1 VPTGL
6 LIFQERPRVN
16 LVEPHRSRWLPQQR
30 MAVQR
35 FAIHGLA
42 VELRCDLP
50 GILAEVHSLFQ
61 PFAVN
66 SWPEGFTPVVGTIEP
81 FDAESVEKNVSPF
94 ARRFQSANQ
103 SVELYQDSEKFWLV
117 DERWGM
123 AEIDLLKNQWRSWLL
138 PRPTADATICA
149 ETAVLWPMA
158 QLLRSKGLHLL
169 PAVSV
174 AKNGWGA
181 LIFSSFGIEPELSA
195 LARNG
200 YHIIGQRWTAVREED
215 GRIAMLHMP
224 GWVERHTA
232 PRLRYQGIEP
242 AVGRLDLHGE
252 FLGSFQNHAFCD
264 VALVTEPGRRPQAH
278 LRQLGFSAAINVL
291 RRAWPLVDLRPT
303 HRAGQLPPRLA
314 QGCMCAELQLSRD
327 PQDLLRLLEGIRPDR
342 PSSARIAQR
351 SQVSLS
357 PAILAMSRAGSA
369 RSMAV

>member
-1 VPTGL
+1 VPTDL
-6 LIFQERPRVN
+6 FFQERPRVN
-16 LVEPHRSRWLPQQR
+16 LVEPHRSRWLSQKPVVVR
-30 MAVQR
+30 R

-42 VELRCDLP
+42 VELHCDLP
-50 GILAEVHSLFQ
+50 GVLAEIHSLLH

-66 SWPEGFTPVVGTIEP
+66 SWPDGFTPVQGTIEP
-81 FDAESVEKNVSPF
+81 FDAQCVEKNVSPL
-94 ARRFQSANQ
+94 ARRFAAVNQ
-103 SVELYQDSEKFWLV
+103 SVELYQDGEKFWLV

-123 AEIDLLKNQWRSWLL
+123 SEIDLLKSEFRSWLL
-138 PRPTADATICA
+138 PHPTADPTICT
-149 ETAVLWPMA
+149 ETAVIWPLA
-158 QLLRSKGLHLL
+158 QLLRGKGLHLL

-215 GRIAMLHMP
+215 GRIAMLHIP

-232 PRLRYQGIEP
+232 PRLRYLGIEP

-264 VALVTEPGRRPQAH
+264 AALVTEPGRRPQAH
-278 LRQLGFSAAINVL
+278 MRQLGFSAAINVL
-291 RRAWPLVDLRPT
+291 RRAWPLVDLRP
-303 HRAGQLPPRLA
+303 HRRAGQLPPRLA
-314 QGCMCAELQLSRD
+314 QSCMCAELQLSRD

-342 PSSARIAQR
+342 PSSAKVAQR
-351 SQVSLS
+351 PQVSLS
-357 PAILAMSRAGSA
+357 PAVLAMSRANPR